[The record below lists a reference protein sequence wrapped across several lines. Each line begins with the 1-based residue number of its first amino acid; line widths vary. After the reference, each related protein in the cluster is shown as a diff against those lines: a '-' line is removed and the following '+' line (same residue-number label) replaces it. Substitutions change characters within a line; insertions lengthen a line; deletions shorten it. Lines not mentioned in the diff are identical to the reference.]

1 MIDQGIRILAAI
13 MFTDIVGYTAM
24 MQENEANAKSL
35 RDRHRNVL
43 ENETLMHR
51 GKILQYYGDGTL
63 SIFGSA
69 IEAVKCAVEI
79 QKEFNKEPKIPL
91 RIGIHLGDIVYED
104 SGVYG
109 DGVNVTARIQSL
121 SVPGGVLISEKVFDE
136 IKNQDNLNCISL
148 GEFELKNVKRPLEIY
163 ALTGEGINTPDI
175 QTVKEQAGFH
185 KKSIAVLP
193 FINMSADP
201 ENEYFSDGITEE
213 IINALTKVKGLRVTS
228 RTSSFKFKNKNEDIR
243 EIGNQL
249 NVNTVLEGSV
259 RKAGNRVRVTA
270 QLINTN
276 DGYHHWSE
284 VYDRKLED
292 IFALQDEVSLAITKQ
307 LQETLSAETKKE
319 HLVKPYT
326 KNIKA
331 YNHYLKGLYYWNK
344 WTPTSMNKAI
354 GFFQEAIMKE
364 PDFALPYAGLA
375 NCYSYLGAYGIV
387 KPREAYPK
395 AREAALKA
403 LTLDNTRFEP
413 FVALALVKFFYD
425 WDWEGTENDF
435 RFLLKNYS
443 GYADVHYAYA
453 LFLMSTGKFTEA
465 VLQMEKAHMIDPLSL
480 PINMYLATAYSHIG
494 RYQEAID
501 QINKTLELD
510 PDFQS
515 AYYQLGVIY
524 HMKGEIQKSI
534 ETFEKLYTSTG
545 HSVACLSYLGYAY
558 SQSGDREKV
567 ISYLAELHERSNPEK
582 QISLNFDFAVVYAGL
597 GEYEKSLDYLDMA
610 YEEKLGGLVFIKNS
624 PLFKHLKDHP
634 RFITLLKKMGMTVDH
649 AD

>member
-1 MIDQGIRILAAI
+1 MIDQSIRILAAI

-24 MQENEANAKSL
+24 MQENETRAKTL
-35 RDRHRNVL
+35 RDKHRSVL

-69 IEAVKCAVEI
+69 IEAVKCAVDI
-79 QKEFNKEPKIPL
+79 QKELNKEPKIPL

-121 SVPGGVLISEKVFDE
+121 SVPGGVLISEKVYDE

-148 GEFELKNVKRPLEIY
+148 GEFDLKNVKRPLEIY
-163 ALTGEGINTPDI
+163 AVTGEGLNVPDV
-175 QTVKEQAGFH
+175 QSMKERANSSN
-185 KKSIAVLP
+185 KSIAVLP

-243 EIGNQL
+243 EIGTQL

-276 DGYHHWSE
+276 DGYHQWSE

-292 IFALQDEVSLAITKQ
+292 IFALQDEISLAITEQ
-307 LQETLSAETKKE
+307 LKERLSISDKREP
-319 HLVKPYT
+319 LVKSYT

-331 YNHYLKGLYYWNK
+331 YNLYLKGLYYWNK
-344 WTPTSMNKAI
+344 WTPDSILKAI
-354 GFFQEAIMKE
+354 NFFKEAISKE
-364 PDFALPYAGLA
+364 PGFALPYAGLA
-375 NCYSYLGAYGIV
+375 NCYSYLGVFGID

-403 LTLDNTRFEP
+403 LTLDNTRYEP
-413 FVALALVKFFYD
+413 YVALALVKFFHD
-425 WDWEGTENDF
+425 WDWTATHNDF
-435 RFLLKNYS
+435 RYLIDNYA
-443 GYADVHYAYA
+443 GYADVHYTYA
-453 LFLMSTGKFTEA
+453 LYLMAMGEFNEA
-465 VLQMEKAHMIDPLSL
+465 ALQMEKAQMLDPLSL
-480 PINMYLATAYSHIG
+480 PINMYLASVYACQG
-494 RYQEAID
+494 RYKEAIE

-510 PDFQS
+510 PDFKS
-515 AYYQLGVIY
+515 AYYELGVIY
-524 HMKGEIQKSI
+524 LVKGEIHKAGEI
-534 ETFEKLYTSTG
+534 FEKVYETSG
-545 HSVACLSYLGYAY
+545 QNPECIAYLGYTCALE
-558 SQSGDREKV
+558 GDKERVYKLLKELEEKSEPERR
-567 ISYLAELHERSNPEK
+567 ISRY
-582 QISLNFDFAVVYAGL
+582 FDFAIIYAGID
-597 GEYEKSLDYLDMA
+597 EQEKALDYLEKA
-610 YEEKLGGLVFIKNS
+610 YEERLGGMVFIKNS
-624 PLFKHLKDHP
+624 PVYKHLRKNP
-634 RFITLLKKMGMTVDH
+634 RFKNLLLKMGMVE
-649 AD
+649 